1 MTSNSTPNTN
11 SHKSGL
17 SYPTKVLL
25 TVTAV
30 SLLVNYVETMVI
42 PGIPSIQKDL
52 ATTTTIAS
60 WITSAFLI
68 VGAAVSPLFGKL
80 GDIYGKKKIF
90 LIVLLFYIAG
100 VGLAGFSSNIYMLIA
115 SRAIQGVGFA
125 IVPLGL
131 AIITDIFPKERVATA
146 QGIISGTFAIGAA
159 AGLIIGAY
167 VIQDLSWQWA
177 FHTAFILSIVLFFVV
192 AVMLKKDMP
201 GEKSRV
207 DITGAT
213 MLMSGIVLVLL
224 YLTEAPTLGWLS
236 LENIAFLI
244 PGIALTVSFF
254 VFENRV
260 TSPLIRLNLL
270 KIRNVLVANLVGILS
285 SFSMFLLFFAVIYYA
300 QYPAPHG
307 LGLSVINTGLTLAPA
322 TLVMLIVGPVIGRL
336 VTRIGPKPILALGA
350 STSIIGLLLFT
361 FSRATTIELTIDVA
375 VALVGVVSLI
385 IPIVNMISVSVPKEN
400 TAVGLGMNTM
410 LRNLGGAIGPVLATT
425 ILSTYNSPII
435 MTIQGHQVVV
445 GTAGN
450 ATAFNAIFATAIV
463 LMIIIIALSVTV
475 KNYTFSKK
483 SATTNPKPQETQA
496 EKQN

>member
-1 MTSNSTPNTN
+1 MKSNSTPSAN
-11 SHKSGL
+11 SNALKSGL

-30 SLLVNYVETMVI
+30 SLLLNYVETMVI
-42 PGIPSIQKDL
+42 PGIYDIQKDL
-52 ATTTTIAS
+52 STTATIAS

-90 LIVLLFYIAG
+90 LIVLLFYIVG
-100 VGLAGFSSNIYMLIA
+100 VGLAGFSSNIDMLIA

-131 AIITDIFPKERVATA
+131 AIITDTFPRERVATA

-159 AGLIIGAY
+159 AGLVIGAY
-167 VIQDLSWQWA
+167 VVQDLSWQWA
-177 FHTAFILSIVLFFVV
+177 FHTAFILSIILFFV
-192 AVMLKKDMP
+192 AAIMLKKDVP
-201 GEKSRV
+201 GEKSKV

-244 PGIALTVSFF
+244 PGLVLTVGFF
-254 VFENRV
+254 VFENHV
-260 TSPLIRLNLL
+260 TSPLIHLNLL

-285 SFSMFLLFFAVIYYA
+285 SMSMFLVFFAVIYYA
-300 QYPAPHG
+300 QYPAPYG
-307 LGLSVINTGLTLAPA
+307 LGLSIINTGLTLAPA
-322 TLVMLIVGPVIGRL
+322 TLVMLIVGPVMGRL
-336 VTRIGPKPILALGA
+336 VTRIGPKPIIALGA
-350 STSIIGLLLFT
+350 SISIIGLLLFT
-361 FSRATTIELTIDVA
+361 FSRTTTTDLTVDVA

-385 IPIVNMISVSVPKEN
+385 IPIVNMISISVPKEN

-425 ILSTYNSPII
+425 IMSTYTGFIVVNVS
-435 MTIQGHQVVV
+435 GHQAVV

-450 ATAFNAIFATAIV
+450 STAFNTIFAIGIGLMVVIIV
-463 LMIIIIALSVTV
+463 LGLTA
-475 KNYTFSKK
+475 KNYTFPKHTS
-483 SATTNPKPQETQA
+483 TNAKTQKTQP
-496 EKQN
+496 EK

>member
-1 MTSNSTPNTN
+1 MNPNSTPDTKSNTP
-11 SHKSGL
+11 KRGL
-17 SYPTKVLL
+17 SYPAKVLL

-30 SLLVNYVETMVI
+30 SLLLNYVETMVI
-42 PGIPSIQKDL
+42 PGIYDIQKDL
-52 ATTTTIAS
+52 STTATVAS

-90 LIVLLFYIAG
+90 LTVLLFYMAG
-100 VGLAGFSSNIYMLIA
+100 VGLAGFSSNIDMLIA
-115 SRAIQGVGFA
+115 SRAIQGIGFA

-167 VIQDLSWQWA
+167 VVQDLSWQWA
-177 FHTAFILSIVLFFVV
+177 FHTAFILSIILFFIA
-192 AVMLKKDMP
+192 AVMLKKDVP
-201 GEKSRV
+201 GEKSKV

-213 MLMSGIVLVLL
+213 MLMAGIVLVLL
-224 YLTEAPTLGWLS
+224 YLTEAPSLGWLS

-244 PGIALTVSFF
+244 PGLALTVGFF
-254 VFENRV
+254 IYENHV
-260 TSPLIRLNLL
+260 TTPLIHLNLL

-285 SFSMFLLFFAVIYYA
+285 SMSMFLLFFAVIYYA
-300 QYPAPHG
+300 QYPAPYG
-307 LGLSVINTGLTLAPA
+307 LGLSIINTGLTLAPA
-322 TLVMLIVGPVIGRL
+322 TLVMLVVGPLMGRL
-336 VTRIGPKPILALGA
+336 LTKIGPKPILATG
-350 STSIIGLLLFT
+350 SSISIVGLLLFT
-361 FSRATTIELTIDVA
+361 FYRGTTTQLTIDVA

-425 ILSTYNSPII
+425 IMSTYASPII
-435 MTIQGHQVVV
+435 AKINGHPIAV
-445 GTAGN
+445 GSAGN
-450 ATAFNAIFATAIV
+450 SIAFNTIFAIGIV
-463 LMIIIIALSVTV
+463 LMIVIIALSLIV
-475 KNYTFSKK
+475 KNYTFGKNSDRNK
-483 SATTNPKPQETQA
+483 TQNT
-496 EKQN
+496 EQK